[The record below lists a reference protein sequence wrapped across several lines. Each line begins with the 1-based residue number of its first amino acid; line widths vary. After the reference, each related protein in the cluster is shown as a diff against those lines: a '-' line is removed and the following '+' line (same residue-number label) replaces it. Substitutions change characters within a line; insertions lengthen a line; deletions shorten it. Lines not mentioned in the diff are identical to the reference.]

1 MPKQKD
7 DYTKKEP
14 LLGNL
19 TCQLQRTVKS
29 FQSFLLL
36 KIKIHDLVQIVNTRH
51 FKTWVKFW

>member
-1 MPKQKD
+1 MPKQND

-36 KIKIHDLVQIVNTRH
+36 KIKIHDLV
-51 FKTWVKFW
+51 